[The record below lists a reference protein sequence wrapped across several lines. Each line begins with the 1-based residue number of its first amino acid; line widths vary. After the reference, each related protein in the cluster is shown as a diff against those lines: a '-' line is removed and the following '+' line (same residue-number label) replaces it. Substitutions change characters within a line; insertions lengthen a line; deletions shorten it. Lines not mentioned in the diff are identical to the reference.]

1 MNEIRIVAI
10 STVDHLQITAGEEE
24 RGFGLIG
31 IIDNVSNTTNCS
43 IEGST
48 FSIGAPCSTLN
59 DGAPNPVTNSTHY
72 TVENSYPIFNN
83 FNGVVECSSQEGGI
97 QHSLLLLL

>member
-1 MNEIRIVAI
+1 MNAIRIVAI

-48 FSIGAPCSTLN
+48 FSIGASCSTLN
-59 DGAPNPVTNSTHY
+59 DGAPNPVTISTHY

-83 FNGVVECSSQEGGI
+83 FKVLLNVLLKKEGI
-97 QHSLLLLL
+97 QHTLLLL